1 MDLWWFQSFSGM
13 NIYLLMGIYGCTT
26 NWQIDIYDTFMA
38 SDFCKSTDLYEYG
51 YRLIYNDLYLEV
63 SINGGTP

>member
-1 MDLWWFQSFSGM
+1 M

-38 SDFCKSTDLYEYG
+38 SDSCKSTDLYG
-51 YRLIYNDLYLEV
+51 YRWTYNNLYMEV
-63 SINGGTP
+63 SINS